1 QQPSSRPALWQ
12 QPSSSL
18 AVAEFDPAAKMG
30 MGLDPGAILAVSAAS
45 GMCDE
50 DGCLAS
56 FYQAPRNSRR
66 WNDNVKLELQHLA
79 AATPA
84 GTSLVAIQRHVAV
97 TLATWDAVCGEYP
110 HPKWAEQKVR
120 LNGVQEKVLER
131 YFKKLEEE
139 AADISQ
145 QRCKQLVVFFGNVGI
160 GVRGGSRAKAVLWA
174 CHKVVERPTS
184 GMLTDRL
191 PGKVVTVNEFCTS
204 RVSSAMSTPQ
214 PCEDELDR
222 SEPTR
227 PRGGTG
233 KEYQALGFKKLRY
246 RAPAACSTGEAQ
258 DSLGRYSH
266 NLVMDVPVPGRARH
280 PMGIPSKRAKAS
292 RANGAQ
298 GQLQQQLREAAA
310 RQQQILMSAVAATCW
325 GHKRPRS
332 CLGRSA
338 QQQLSMDQQE
348 LQGAQHQLGLDQQQ
362 LLGAEQQ
369 LALDQ
374 QQLHGA
380 KRQLTMDQGQL
391 QGAQHQLALDQQQ
404 LKRALQ
410 QLTLDQQQL
419 KDGVAPMWSETACAC
434 VRHMGSKP
442 QQCMCHGAS
451 TLSSIPMFG
460 RVTLA
465 SDKKEDAEC
474 LRLLHARAPHI
485 ASAHMT
491 LNVQLL
497 KEYARECLG
506 WKGKRL
512 TQKKPL
518 LRADILEHL
527 RWEQEMEEDQLAESL
542 LLDAMTED
550 TEASDIDWL
559 SLPPE
564 LLGNIVARVCRLREH
579 GRCMER
585 RSLQQSCK
593 ALKQA
598 VLLYW
603 PQLTILLN
611 KPSNPLNP
619 PPLVSDNLVRK
630 MQARQAKLEVV
641 LWYQHQ
647 LCTKANA
654 DDCITEVLQS
664 LPLCA
669 AVERLSLQYD
679 TDKRGPTSHLSW
691 PDARTQLLRDCFPSL
706 TALSV
711 SGFLLW
717 SDTLTGLVDASQ
729 QLGLHQLHVTRC
741 KKAFRRID
749 FDDVFSGCRL
759 QQLSLDIWWRAVQL
773 PSLQQLA
780 PHLTH
785 LTLAL
790 PPRYESVQDCLPL
803 LQGLSQLRVLN
814 LTKPEPHPP
823 PCNSSDEEYYE
834 PSTEEEEEEN
844 QEYELR
850 FSGLP
855 QLVQSLPSLH
865 SLHLPPLCL
874 QDQDMEALL
883 AITQLTHIKPLF
895 QSQLSHSYADAA
907 CSWRHLELD
916 DEFSSEHSALQTL
929 AHLPLHSLTH
939 PLHIPELLVDASRSN
954 LDLATAAIENLVNRC
969 KAPVSIGFLTLRCPT
984 APNAACTDGGV
995 QLALVEALVAQ
1006 LQPIAIRAM
1015 KAMGLHA
1022 VTPSTVMALAPGCR
1036 AASRVILQGGPM
1048 APGLQVWLEML
1059 RCMPAMTQHSH
1070 KLAASPAQLPWSPSQ
1085 LAIATAQ
1092 LPPATCS
1099 VAM

>member
-1 QQPSSRPALWQ
+1 VAALTACPAAAAHMAPHGVAVHGAAQAAGGQSGVAVGEQGRTGEEGVEGKQQDEQEEEEEEQGCEEEEEEEGEGGQQVAPSCPAVHHVSCSPKGSLVCVVVEGEQEVQVLRLLSQPHQLQLLQRLCLPGLHYPCASSWDSQGRCWVVGGPPLDSSQALHLAAFTVNQGSPSLPPCLPGCAPSEGRVEVVTPSCVTESELAAMEQRQGAEEALVQ
-12 QPSSSL
+12 QGGLEVQWTLPLQRRRYEEHEKEEHMKKRNDLKEHKRLEEIRKKKSETKNGPKPATSSL
-18 AVAEFDPAAKMG
+18 AVAEFDPAAQMG
-30 MGLDPGAILAVSAAS
+30 MRLDPGAILAVSAAS

-50 DGCLAS
+50 DGCLES

-184 GMLTDRL
+184 GILTDRL

-222 SEPTR
+222 SELTR

-246 RAPAACSTGEAQ
+246 RAPAACST
-258 DSLGRYSH
+258 
-266 NLVMDVPVPGRARH
+266 
-280 PMGIPSKRAKAS
+280 
-292 RANGAQ
+292 
-298 GQLQQQLREAAA
+298 
-310 RQQQILMSAVAATCW
+310 
-325 GHKRPRS
+325 
-332 CLGRSA
+332 
-338 QQQLSMDQQE
+338 
-348 LQGAQHQLGLDQQQ
+348 
-362 LLGAEQQ
+362 
-369 LALDQ
+369 
-374 QQLHGA
+374 
-380 KRQLTMDQGQL
+380 
-391 QGAQHQLALDQQQ
+391 
-404 LKRALQ
+404 
-410 QLTLDQQQL
+410 
-419 KDGVAPMWSETACAC
+419 
-434 VRHMGSKP
+434 
-442 QQCMCHGAS
+442 
-451 TLSSIPMFG
+451 
-460 RVTLA
+460 
-465 SDKKEDAEC
+465 
-474 LRLLHARAPHI
+474 
-485 ASAHMT
+485 
-491 LNVQLL
+491 
-497 KEYARECLG
+497 
-506 WKGKRL
+506 
-512 TQKKPL
+512 
-518 LRADILEHL
+518 
-527 RWEQEMEEDQLAESL
+527 SL

-564 LLGNIVARVCRLREH
+564 LLGNIVARVCRLRED

-611 KPSNPLNP
+611 KPPNPLNP

-664 LPLCA
+664 LPLCG

-691 PDARTQLLRDCFPSL
+691 PDARTQLLRDRFPSL

-741 KKAFRRID
+741 KKAFGRID

-834 PSTEEEEEEN
+834 PSTEEEEEEED
-844 QEYELR
+844 QDYELG

-855 QLVQSLPSLH
+855 QLVKSLPSLH

-883 AITQLTHIKPLF
+883 AITQLTRIQPLF

-907 CSWRHLELD
+907 CSWRHLEWD
-916 DEFSSEHSALQTL
+916 DEFLSEHSALQTL

-939 PLHIPELLVDASRSN
+939 PLHIPELLVDASHSD

-984 APNAACTDGGV
+984 GPNAACTDGGV
-995 QLALVEALVAQ
+995 QLAVVEALVAQ
-1006 LQPIAIRAM
+1006 LQPIAIQAM
-1015 KAMGLHA
+1015 KVMGLLA
-1022 VTPSTVMALAPGCR
+1022 VTPSTVRALAPACR

-1048 APGLQVWLEML
+1048 APGLE
-1059 RCMPAMTQHSH
+1059 
-1070 KLAASPAQLPWSPSQ
+1070 
-1085 LAIATAQ
+1085 
-1092 LPPATCS
+1092 
-1099 VAM
+1099 